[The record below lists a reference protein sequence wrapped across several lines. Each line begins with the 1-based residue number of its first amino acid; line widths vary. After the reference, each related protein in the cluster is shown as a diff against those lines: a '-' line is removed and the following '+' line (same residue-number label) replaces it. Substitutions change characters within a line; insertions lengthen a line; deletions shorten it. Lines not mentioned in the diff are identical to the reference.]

1 VVLAGVRDRLAP
13 LQSWLFPRRVYLQLE
28 DQALVAM
35 VLEAE
40 RLVWHERVPLPQGV
54 CENGA
59 PVAVEALGDL
69 LGDWLIE
76 RGYPGAH
83 VKAVLPRAAT
93 AWRVIE
99 WPDGQWPE
107 APELVVRQQQGEL
120 DLPWSLQ
127 DADLWIE
134 PLLGDPPRSLLLA
147 VQRQLLEAWIE
158 VCSQAGIA
166 LDGLEALPICLW
178 RAVKPQLEDGVQV
191 VLQLDDQQS
200 WLLALEQG
208 QPLGEWPC
216 PPAGELLEAPLRRW
230 AQRYSPSAGLLIGS
244 ESMVQT
250 WLPQLTAWLGCPVTP
265 FAPGAGTAALWG
277 LAAGERQP

>member
-1 VVLAGVRDRLAP
+1 MVLAGVRDRLAP

-28 DQALVAM
+28 DQALEAM

-107 APELVVRQQQGEL
+107 APELVVRQQQAEL

-127 DADLWIE
+127 DADLWLE
-134 PLLGDPPRSLLLA
+134 PLLGDPPRSLLVA
-147 VQRQLLEAWIE
+147 VQRELLEAWIG

-208 QPLGEWPC
+208 QPLGEWPF
-216 PPAGELLEAPLRRW
+216 PPPGERLEAPLRSW
-230 AQRYSPSAGLLIGS
+230 AQRYSPGAGVLLGS
-244 ESMVQT
+244 ESMVHT
-250 WLPQLTAWLGCPVTP
+250 WRPPLTAWLGCPVTP
-265 FAPGAGTAALWG
+265 FEARQATAALWG